1 MDDRNDPILSFFWLE
16 ILFVGYIRDWQT
28 VLIPNT
34 MVSGQVPQKKQ
45 NE

>member
-34 MVSGQVPQKKQ
+34 AVSRELG
-45 NE
+45 ESR